1 MRLRTAVLPL
11 LVVTLFLPACSRF
24 ATTAS
29 TSIPQV
35 ENLIRQIS
43 SHCTDLDAP
52 ELGVGKLCIDN
63 GFRVSADDF
72 SFANW
77 GRSQQADAN
86 VTVQTLID
94 LFGHSAVCISGPESE
109 CVLRPSTTQKLEEWN
124 NALAG
129 GRCEGLSTLSTR
141 FFLKL
146 DSPTSFRTSAS
157 QVADLKRDDK
167 DLSSSI
173 VYWWATQF
181 LTEVADRAA
190 TSRTQ
195 SPLQLV
201 DNLIQG
207 LANGIGYTAG
217 LYFGSSGHSVT
228 PFAVTQRENNFV
240 IHVYDNNSPG
250 KRRELLVNGADNTW
264 TYESASTNPSGNT
277 ATWSGGT
284 GTLELTPMSSRQ
296 GPFECTF
303 CSAVRE
309 SSPTVITLAS
319 RDPQAAGY
327 ILLTTRDG
335 RRIEASATSV
345 VNEIDGA
352 EYSVSKGAT
361 GGLASVTV
369 PSSIS
374 EFDVEIRR
382 GSSVVPAGDVVV
394 NIRRP
399 SMPSIQVSGNLA
411 HTVIGKERSP
421 KSLLAVRT
429 EGTSVTAPSDNSA
442 RISIAAGTGLTRT
455 ELNGGHTMLIKRI
468 SGESIEVAIKGRSG
482 SVINSTELDATN
494 APTVSDITL
503 ALSND
508 GEIVTTQAAVAAVPV
523 RDQTLVNFTPSK
535 RQPTTST
542 TVPTSIVIALPD

>member
-1 MRLRTAVLPL
+1 MRFRIAVLPL
-11 LVVTLFLPACSRF
+11 VVATLILPACSRF
-24 ATTAS
+24 TTTTS
-29 TSIPQV
+29 TSIIAV
-35 ENLIRQIS
+35 DDLIRQIS

-52 ELGVGKLCIDN
+52 ELGDGKLCIDN

-77 GRSQQADAN
+77 GRSPRADAN

-146 DSPTSFRTSAS
+146 DSPASFRATAS
-157 QVADLKRDDK
+157 RVADLKRDDE
-167 DLSSSI
+167 DLDSSI

-181 LTEVADRAA
+181 LKEVADRAA
-190 TSRTQ
+190 ASRTQ

-217 LYFGSSGHSVT
+217 LYYGSSGHSVT
-228 PFAVTQRENNFV
+228 PFAVTRRGTNFV

-250 KRRELLVNGADNTW
+250 TRRELLVSGADNTW
-264 TYESASTNPSGNT
+264 TYESASTSPSGSS
-277 ATWSGGT
+277 ATWSGGI

-309 SSPTVITLAS
+309 SNPTVITLAS

-327 ILLTTRDG
+327 IFLTTRDG

-345 VNEIDGA
+345 LNEIDGA
-352 EYSVSKGAT
+352 EYTVSKGNT
-361 GGLASVTV
+361 GGLVSITV

-411 HTVIGKERSP
+411 HTVIGNEKLT

-429 EGTSVTAPSDNSA
+429 EGTSVSAPSDNSA
-442 RISIAAGTGLTRT
+442 RISIAAGTALTRT
-455 ELNGGHTMLIKRI
+455 ELIGGHTMLIKRI
-468 SGESIEVAIKGRSG
+468 SGESIEVAIKGKSG
-482 SVINSTELDATN
+482 SVINSTALDAAN
-494 APTVSDITL
+494 APMVSDITL

-508 GEIVTTQAAVAAVPV
+508 GEIVTTRADVAAVPV
-523 RDQTLVNFTPSK
+523 RNQTAVNFTPRK
-535 RQPTTST
+535 IQPATST
-542 TVPTSIVIALPD
+542 TVPSSIVIALPD

>member
-1 MRLRTAVLPL
+1 MRLRIAVLPIVATML
-11 LVVTLFLPACSRF
+11 ILPACSRF
-24 ATTAS
+24 TATSS
-29 TSIPQV
+29 TSIPAVAQ
-35 ENLIRQIS
+35 LIRQIS

-52 ELGVGKLCIDN
+52 ELGEGKLCIDN

-86 VTVQTLID
+86 VTAQTLID

-146 DSPTSFRTSAS
+146 DDPTSFRTTAS
-157 QVADLKRDDK
+157 RVADLKRDDA
-167 DLSSSI
+167 DLNSSI

-181 LTEVADRAA
+181 LKEVADRAA
-190 TSRTQ
+190 TSRTE

-228 PFAVTQRENNFV
+228 PFAVTQRGNSFV

-250 KRRELLVNGADNTW
+250 VRRELVVNGADNTW
-264 TYESASTNPSGNT
+264 TYESAGTRPGGNT
-277 ATWSGGT
+277 ATWSGGI

-296 GPFECTF
+296 GPFECAF
-303 CSAVRE
+303 CSAARE
-309 SSPTVITLAS
+309 STPTVITLAS

-327 ILLTTRDG
+327 FLLTTRDG
-335 RRIEASATSV
+335 RRIATSATSV
-345 VNEIDGA
+345 LNEIDGA
-352 EYSVSKGAT
+352 DYAVSKGAG
-361 GGLASVTV
+361 GGLVSITI

-411 HTVIGKERSP
+411 HTIVGEKKLA

-429 EGTSVTAPSDNSA
+429 NGTSVNAPLDNRA
-442 RISIAAGTGLTRT
+442 RISIAAGTALTRT
-455 ELNGGHTMLIKRI
+455 ELAGGHTMLIKRI
-468 SGESIEVAIKGRSG
+468 SGESIEVAIKGKSG
-482 SVINSTELDATN
+482 SVINSTALDATN
-494 APTVSDITL
+494 ATTVSEITL
-503 ALSND
+503 SLSND
-508 GEIVTTQAAVAAVPV
+508 GEIMTTRAEVAAVPV
-523 RDQTLVNFTPSK
+523 RNQITANFTPRNTQSA
-535 RQPTTST
+535 TNA
-542 TVPTSIVIALPD
+542 TVPSSIVIALPD